1 MTNDV
6 ECRVF
11 GDQLDALVAGTLPS
25 HAVGHLRAHAAACP
39 ECATLLR
46 VHEHL
51 AGPSLEALEARVP
64 EGILAGFPDRV
75 MEAVRSAD
83 ASPGGSGVVAGRIG
97 PRLVPWMA
105 AASLVL
111 LASTGFLGAEVM
123 RLREQAGVLALEVE
137 ARRAQVEGLRVAG
150 PPNSR
155 GAVAL
160 RTGILPGGLVR
171 GGTVTVA
178 DVVELLR
185 GLPADRVVLR
195 EDQVRALLRRPGAL
209 GRSELRALAGR
220 IPPAGG
226 VTAGDL
232 VAALSEG
239 GIDPESELD
248 AGRLMDLLS

>member
-11 GDQLDALVAGTLPS
+11 QDQLDALVAGTLRGP
-25 HAVGHLRAHAAACP
+25 AVAHLRAHAAACS
-39 ECATLLR
+39 ECAGILA

-64 EGILAGFPDRV
+64 EEVMAGFPDRV
-75 MEAVRSAD
+75 MDAVRAD
-83 ASPGGSGVVAGRIG
+83 RAPASEVAAG
-97 PRLVPWMA
+97 PFRSRLVPWLA
-105 AASLVL
+105 AASVAL

-123 RLREQAGVLALEVE
+123 RLREAAGVLALEVE

-150 PPNSR
+150 PRDAQGS
-155 GAVAL
+155 GAL
-160 RTGILPGGLVR
+160 RTGILAGGVVR

-195 EDQVRALLRRPGAL
+195 EDQVRALLRRPGVL
-209 GRSELRALAGR
+209 GRAEFRTLAGR
-220 IPPAGG
+220 IPPDGG

-232 VAALSEG
+232 VAALTEA
-239 GIDPESELD
+239 GIDPEAELD